1 MRTMEND
8 SKWGLGD
15 TVVGED
21 GQRRSPWELT
31 SEWRSECSEEMSQV
45 SRGKNVPE
53 KGTIPY

>member
-1 MRTMEND
+1 MEND

-21 GQRRSPWELT
+21 GQRRSLWELT
-31 SEWRSECSEEMSQV
+31 SEWRSECGEEMSQV

-53 KGTIPY
+53 KGTIPC